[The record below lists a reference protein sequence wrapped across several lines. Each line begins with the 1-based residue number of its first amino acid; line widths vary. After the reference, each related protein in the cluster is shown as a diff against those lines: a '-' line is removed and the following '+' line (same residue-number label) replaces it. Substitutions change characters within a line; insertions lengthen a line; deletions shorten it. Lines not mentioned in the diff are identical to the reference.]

1 MKHIKL
7 FEQLDFLD
15 GYSRRTGIDSRDDW
29 KMHLNQIESLFFNK
43 RGKKYEIKADG
54 LNTWIRL
61 YDAEEDLEEL
71 PDGWRL
77 PTLEEL
83 EHINNLLRAGR
94 FNIKDIKDKY
104 HPFHIPDGAYF
115 YGERHKNY
123 WSSEKAFD
131 EPEREEMY
139 VWDFDKQTDR
149 ILHPDQDPANLLYI
163 RELK

>member
-7 FEQLDFLD
+7 FEQLDFYD
-15 GYSRRTGIDSRDDW
+15 GYFRRTGIDSPDDW

-43 RGKKYEIKADG
+43 RGKKYEIKVDG
-54 LNTWIRL
+54 SNSWIKL

-83 EHINNLLRAGR
+83 EHINKKLRAGR
-94 FNIKDIKDKY
+94 LNIKDPY
-104 HPFHIPDGAYF
+104 HPFRIPDGAYF
-115 YGERHKNY
+115 YGERLKYY

-149 ILHPDQDPANLLYI
+149 ILDPTHSTANLLYI